1 VRRSLALP
9 GGAGSVEEVL
19 REGLLSA
26 VAETSS
32 AGRGGAGR
40 SGIGKGAGALLVSA
54 AVLLSIN
61 AAKLSFGCDG
71 SGRTGF
77 CGAV

>member
-1 VRRSLALP
+1 
-9 GGAGSVEEVL
+9 VL

-40 SGIGKGAGALLVSA
+40 SGAGKGAGTLLASA

-61 AAKLSFGCDG
+61 AAKLSLGGEG
-71 SGRTGF
+71 SGRTDF